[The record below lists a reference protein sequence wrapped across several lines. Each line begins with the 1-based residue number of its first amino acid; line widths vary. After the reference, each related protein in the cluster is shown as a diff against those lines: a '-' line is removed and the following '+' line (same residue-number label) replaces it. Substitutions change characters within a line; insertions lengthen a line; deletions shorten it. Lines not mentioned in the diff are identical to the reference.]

1 MKYRIKIL
9 SVICFC
15 AIFSV
20 VGCAEKSTDR
30 QYPVTSSKIVQ
41 INTEG
46 GGKSEMKNS
55 AEMLRD
61 KLKISEA
68 RANGTMEIL
77 TQSGVSPQ
85 LKKVKLISDK
95 QGIEA
100 IVTDKSGN
108 SYYLAFDGMEF
119 LELVR
124 KDSAQGEI
132 VYGILQ

>member
-61 KLKISEA
+61 NVSSEKIRQYLHVTEEDIQVVKFS
-68 RANGTMEIL
+68 L
-77 TQSGVSPQ
+77 FQ
-85 LKKVKLISDK
+85 L
-95 QGIEA
+95 
-100 IVTDKSGN
+100 N
-108 SYYLAFDGMEF
+108 
-119 LELVR
+119 
-124 KDSAQGEI
+124 
-132 VYGILQ
+132 